1 MSERN
6 FKYNDYRLGFPVFK
20 FEFTEQRRRFK
31 ESEALLE
38 MIKEDTKLKLPLKNI
53 EYNYE

>member
-1 MSERN
+1 MPEKN

-20 FEFTEQRRRFK
+20 FESTEQRRRFK